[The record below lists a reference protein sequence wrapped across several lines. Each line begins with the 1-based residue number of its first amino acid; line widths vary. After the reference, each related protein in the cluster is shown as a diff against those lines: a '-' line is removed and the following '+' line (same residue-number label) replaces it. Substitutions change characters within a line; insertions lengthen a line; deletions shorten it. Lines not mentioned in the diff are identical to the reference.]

1 MKKGTFTDPRDGKT
15 YRIVEIGSQIWMAE
29 NLAYNVVGSKYYEN
43 KRENGETYGCLY
55 DWETAMSVC
64 PSGWHLPSEK
74 EFKTLIDFVGGREIA
89 GKKLKATSGWD
100 GNNGTDDF
108 GFTALPSGF
117 CYNNLYDYEFHNIGL
132 DENYWCSSEC
142 CSLGMHYKHN
152 RASLFPENHNYCLL
166 SVRCIKN
173 SRGKKYA

>member
-1 MKKGTFTDPRDGKT
+1 MTFTDKRDGRTYKT
-15 YRIVEIGSQIWMAE
+15 VEIGSQIWMAE
-29 NLAYNVVGSKYYEN
+29 NLAYNVVGSKFYEDN
-43 KRENGETYGCLY
+43 RENGEIYGCLY
-55 DWETAMSVC
+55 DWETAMCVC
-64 PSGWHLPSEK
+64 PPGWHLPTEK

-108 GFTALPSGF
+108 GFSALPSGF

-132 DENYWCSSEC
+132 DENYWCSNEGS
-142 CSLGMHYKHN
+142 SLGLHYKHD
-152 RASLFPENHNYCLL
+152 RASLFPEGHNYCLL

-173 SRGKKYA
+173 LEGKKYA